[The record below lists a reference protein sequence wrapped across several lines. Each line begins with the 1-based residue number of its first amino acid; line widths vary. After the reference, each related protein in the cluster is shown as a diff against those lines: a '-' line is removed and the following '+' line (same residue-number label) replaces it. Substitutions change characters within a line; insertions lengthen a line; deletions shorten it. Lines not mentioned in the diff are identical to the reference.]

1 MRDRGGRGARQPTRR
16 RSRLAG
22 ASARPTPLALRPV
35 RPRSGVA
42 RTRFCGTR
50 SCALPSEEFAA
61 LSLQQNDQ
69 QHRPECTGKHQ
80 NHLEGSCRTAG
91 RTMYY
96 IGGRRDGQRQNQ
108 ERTRERLDVTKQTP
122 INTNEICKIMA
133 VFANSFVKLTPIQT
147 GPRRQRE
154 NRNEE
159 NREPQREFHPAIRLT
174 LDGVNLHA
182 SPVMGKRVYVPA
194 RSHNSPMKSRARMA
208 DFLSAS
214 NRGENSPKNFAH

>member
-1 MRDRGGRGARQPTRR
+1 MSRKQGNVWPVIWFWHHATFIAGWPWFLKPCSNTTTSHRNRMPADRR

-22 ASARPTPLALRPV
+22 ASARPPPLATRPV
-35 RPRSGVA
+35 RPRL
-42 RTRFCGTR
+42 CGTR

-91 RTMYY
+91 RTMYD

-133 VFANSFVKLTPIQT
+133 VFANSFVKLTPIQ
-147 GPRRQRE
+147 
-154 NRNEE
+154 
-159 NREPQREFHPAIRLT
+159 
-174 LDGVNLHA
+174 
-182 SPVMGKRVYVPA
+182 
-194 RSHNSPMKSRARMA
+194 
-208 DFLSAS
+208 
-214 NRGENSPKNFAH
+214 